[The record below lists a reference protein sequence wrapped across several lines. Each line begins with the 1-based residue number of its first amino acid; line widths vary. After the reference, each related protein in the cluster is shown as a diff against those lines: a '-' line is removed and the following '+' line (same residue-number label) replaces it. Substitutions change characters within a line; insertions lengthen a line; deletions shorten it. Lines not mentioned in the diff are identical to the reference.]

1 MKSANKIE
9 KLAKG
14 IRFKSDELIDER
26 ILNAAE
32 STLQESFET
41 KSKLSKVKFVM
52 VSRITKF
59 GAAAV
64 IVISISLLLSVVNR
78 PIKNTESII
87 GTAVVMSGLDYIK
100 VGALNRAYKEGGL
113 EGIEEN
119 YRKAFQGSESRSEP
133 LTTKQLLAEFNGN
146 GKNSERENL

>member
-14 IRFKSDELIDER
+14 IRFRPDGSMDER
-26 ILNAAE
+26 ILKAAE
-32 STLQESFET
+32 SALDESVEV
-41 KSKLSKVKFVM
+41 KSKLDMVTSVAIGRVVKFAV
-52 VSRITKF
+52 
-59 GAAAV
+59 AAV
-64 IVISISLLLSVVNR
+64 IVFAISLLLLVENR
-78 PIKNTESII
+78 PAKESPII
-87 GTAVVMSGLDYIK
+87 VATSVKSHLDYIK

-119 YRKAFQGSESRSEP
+119 YRKAFQGSDSRSEP